1 MTQNDKSPLNIRWLY
16 MSYLAFLFFIL
27 YGSVNQYTSLGI
39 PPSSFVFEWEKNIP
53 FIEEWILPY
62 TMIYPMFIL
71 AFLLPQSNREL
82 TLLAWRS
89 LVIILFSVLIFLFFP
104 LAFSFSKPETDH
116 FNWFLEAV
124 ELVDLPFNQAP
135 SLHVSFSVVLWYSLA
150 KRVKVWWGKAL
161 LALLFFTVA
170 ISTLFVYQ
178 HHFIDVITGAFV
190 GFLSCYFIGKKSFN
204 SLVKTEDLKKALLL
218 LIGSLL
224 AVVLYFHVSFLFGFI
239 FLLLVWWSV
248 WIVFGTNNGR

>member
-27 YGSVNQYTSLGI
+27 YGSVNQYTSLSTA
-39 PPSSFVFEWEKNIP
+39 PSSFIFEWEKGIP
-53 FIEEWILPY
+53 FIEEWTVPY

-82 TLLAWRS
+82 SLLAWSS

-104 LAFSFSKPETDH
+104 LAFSFQKPETEN

-124 ELVDLPFNQAP
+124 ELIDLPYNQAP
-135 SLHVSFSVVLWYSLA
+135 SLHVSFSVVLWFSLA
-150 KRVKVWWGKAL
+150 KRVKAWWSKAL

-178 HHFIDVITGAFV
+178 HHFIDVITGALV
-190 GFLSCYFIGKKSFN
+190 GFYSCYFIGKKSYN
-204 SLVKTEDLKKALLL
+204 GLARAEDLKKALLL
-218 LIGSLL
+218 LLGSLL
-224 AVVLYFHVSFLFGFI
+224 AVVLYFHLTFWFWLGFV
-239 FLLLVWWSV
+239 FLLGWSV
-248 WIVFGTNNGR
+248 WLAFGKRKV